1 MVYKYSDIIWMTIIP
16 APGPKKKSATHMR
29 KSTRSVTY
37 TLPDEI
43 QNTYSTH
50 IPYVPY
56 FYNIYMIYHSIYI
69 DRIYTFI
76 RIILS

>member
-1 MVYKYSDIIWMTIIP
+1 MGADNKNKDNIMVYKKYSDIIWMTIIP

-43 QNTYSTH
+43 QNTY
-50 IPYVPY
+50 VPN
-56 FYNIYMIYHSIYI
+56 FYMIIYDIYHSIY
-69 DRIYTFI
+69 R
-76 RIILS
+76 